1 MNNLMKAEWF
11 RLRRSGNT
19 LKTVIML
26 FVMAVV
32 FQFVGNDG
40 LEINA
45 YTYFSHASI
54 GFSLSVVIAAA
65 FVGGTFNSNLADY
78 EIMKGTPPMLMI
90 LSKTLTVLYLIT
102 AFYLLPSMILVKIFD
117 SENLTVSMMIL
128 LFLCT
133 VKMAICSM
141 AVCVFFKDAAGA
153 MIFMFMFMFESM
165 PLVLLQNF
173 AGINTAPIASMLTS
187 SQLMMIGNMSKFDMD
202 ELSMPLDNSHIEM
215 KIVISLV
222 IVTAIMFSL
231 AYISLKNKWQLNL
244 ITEK

>member
-65 FVGGTFNSNLADY
+65 FVGGTFNSHLADY
-78 EIMKGTPPMLMI
+78 EIMKGTPPMLTI

-128 LFLCT
+128 LFLC
-133 VKMAICSM
+133 SQ
-141 AVCVFFKDAAGA
+141 
-153 MIFMFMFMFESM
+153 S
-165 PLVLLQNF
+165 QN
-173 AGINTAPIASMLTS
+173 P
-187 SQLMMIGNMSKFDMD
+187 
-202 ELSMPLDNSHIEM
+202 
-215 KIVISLV
+215 
-222 IVTAIMFSL
+222 
-231 AYISLKNKWQLNL
+231 
-244 ITEK
+244 